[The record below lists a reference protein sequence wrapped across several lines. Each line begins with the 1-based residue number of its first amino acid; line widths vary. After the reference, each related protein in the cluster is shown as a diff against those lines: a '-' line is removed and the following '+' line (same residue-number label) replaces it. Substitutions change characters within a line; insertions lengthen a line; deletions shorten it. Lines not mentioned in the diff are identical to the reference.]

1 MALPSRYDRRVRLLL
16 LLLLPALVSLIGLV
30 LRTWLSMRM
39 NERQRIVDAT
49 VTSARS
55 SPVDPE
61 GGPAGAHGRSRR
73 REPPPCG
80 RHNLHLFFR
89 LVGGEDSCRHCAA
102 IERARFEA
110 DAAAAVDAAEQ
121 ALRGDRR

>member
-1 MALPSRYDRRVRLLL
+1 MRLLL
-16 LLLLPALVSLIGLV
+16 LLLLPGLVSLIGLA
-30 LRTWLSMRM
+30 LRSWISMRM
-39 NERQRIVDAT
+39 GERQRIVDAT

-55 SPVDPE
+55 SPVDSGE
-61 GGPAGAHGRSRR
+61 EAGGSSGIRGR

-80 RHNLHLFFR
+80 RHNLHLLFR
-89 LVGGEDSCRHCAA
+89 LVGGEKSCRHCAA

-121 ALRGDRR
+121 ALRGDRS

>member
-1 MALPSRYDRRVRLLL
+1 MRFLL
-16 LLLLPALVSLIGLV
+16 LLLLPGLVALIGLV
-30 LRTWLSMRM
+30 LRTWIAMRM
-39 NERQRIVDAT
+39 AERSRIVDAT
-49 VTSARS
+49 VTDVRS

-61 GGPAGAHGRSRR
+61 EAASRPRGRLRR

-80 RHNLHLFFR
+80 RHNLHLLFR

-102 IERARFEA
+102 IERAQYEA

-121 ALRGDRR
+121 ALRGDRP

>member
-1 MALPSRYDRRVRLLL
+1 MRLLL
-16 LLLLPALVSLIGLV
+16 LLLLPALVSLIGLA

-39 NERQRIVDAT
+39 AERNRIVDAT
-49 VTSARS
+49 VTSVRS
-55 SPVDPE
+55 SPAAPE
-61 GGPAGAHGRSRR
+61 GTLGGEGRLRR
-73 REPPPCG
+73 REAPPCG

-89 LVGGEDSCRHCAA
+89 LAGGEENCRHCAA

-121 ALRGDRR
+121 ALRGDRP